1 MSRHLLLTSA
11 TPLYILYNLTSL
23 QSLYNLSIFYISSI
37 TYHLSAQDEVEIPM
51 INVPGQRFTATHGI
65 KAKRGESKLF
75 L

>member
-37 TYHLSAQDEVEIPM
+37 TSQDEVEIPM

-65 KAKRGESKLF
+65 SAKRGEHKLF